1 MFYVLLKDEL
11 PVYEKVWNKAD
22 AFCPLNNRAL
32 SKRFFFR
39 IYLFI
44 SRFITR
50 TPISRRFV
58 IVASIDTDTYYTSI
72 GNCSV
77 DWLIKC

>member
-32 SKRFFFR
+32 SKRFFSHLSIHLQ
-39 IYLFI
+39 IYN
-44 SRFITR
+44 TH
-50 TPISRRFV
+50 
-58 IVASIDTDTYYTSI
+58 TYFTSI

-77 DWLIKC
+77 DWHAHLLHVDW